1 MSKEVTYSV
10 VPRKN
15 LIHKDEPAKYY
26 AQAQASGDV
35 DVKEMSMRIEKACT
49 VTRADVMA
57 VLIALEDTIVEGL
70 QRGEIVR
77 MGEIGTFQIGLR
89 GKGAETEAGYNV
101 SLIHKAKINFRPGVA
116 LTSILP
122 GLSFAKVDKL
132 PVKKKEE
139 PGDGEVENPTV

>member
-15 LIHKDEPAKYY
+15 LINKEEPAKYY

-35 DVKEMSMRIEKACT
+35 DVKEMSLRIEKACT

-89 GKGAETEAGYNV
+89 GKGAATEADYNV
-101 SLIHKAKINFRPGVA
+101 ALIRKAKVNFRPGVA

-132 PVKKKEE
+132 PVKKKDE
-139 PGDGEVENPTV
+139 GGEDVEDPTA